1 MENIKERI
9 SRFQWELEGRK
20 LRLGVG
26 CTWVGRGGNST
37 VSMNE
42 DVSLLLKCY
51 EKGFRYF
58 DTSREYGESERV
70 VGEFLRQI
78 DRKTIF
84 LATKCQYRPPKDP
97 DGNFLRQ
104 PEAFEQFQRLF
115 YESFERLGVD
125 HIDLYQIHDSESYG
139 ICMDEVI
146 PFLEERKKEGMID
159 YIGMGTRSI
168 TAHCQALADGRVD
181 SALSYMDYNLLKLSA
196 EPIIR
201 LAKEKN
207 AAFINSSVLL
217 FGLLKEKD
225 PTEKAVGG
233 LGAKRRHYAK
243 ELRDLCQRFN
253 IDSIAASLQ
262 FSLLNPD
269 VDMTL
274 NGIKRISNLESTIQA
289 MENPL
294 YPEQWAALFRFQ
306 NQCGNIRIPDEA
318 NYS

>member
-9 SRFQWELEGRK
+9 SQFQWDFEGRK
-20 LRLGVG
+20 LRIGVG
-26 CTWVGRGGNST
+26 CAWVGRGESYRDT
-37 VSMNE
+37 VKE
-42 DVSLLLKCY
+42 DVFLLMQCY

-58 DTSREYGESERV
+58 DTAREYGESECT

-78 DRKTIF
+78 DRSTVF
-84 LATKCQYRPPKDP
+84 LATKAQYRPAKDK

-104 PEAFEQFQRLF
+104 PEAFEQFKRLF

-125 HIDLYQIHDSESYG
+125 HIDLYQVHDSDSYG

-159 YIGMGTRSI
+159 YIGMGTRSL
-168 TAHCQALADGRVD
+168 TAHCQALADGHVD

-196 EPIIR
+196 EPVVQ
-201 LAKEKN
+201 LAKEKK

-217 FGLLKEKD
+217 FGLLKEGD
-225 PTEKAVGG
+225 PTEKNVGG
-233 LGAKRRHYAK
+233 LGNKRRKFAK
-243 ELRDLCQRFN
+243 KLLELCERN
-253 IDSIAASLQ
+253 GIDSIAASLQ
-262 FSLLNPD
+262 YSLLNPD
-269 VDMTL
+269 IDMTL

-289 MENPL
+289 MKNPL
-294 YPEQWAALFRFQ
+294 YPEQWADLFRFQ
-306 NQCGNIRIPDEA
+306 DQCDNIRIPDEF